1 MPYLF
6 TCPHCQ
12 TKTEVDDRYSGQAG
26 TCVTCGGPIQIPRFA
41 AGDTEPPKRP
51 RAQPSTERLVRWFV
65 AGSVGVVLVGA
76 LLTAVFRIGG
86 ETVGQLNLNRDR
98 SASMQNLER
107 IARALNAYAADYG
120 TYPPSATQD
129 SSGKKMH
136 SWRVLILPYLGED
149 EIYNQFDLSVPWD
162 STRNLRAAV
171 EMPAC
176 YRHPKQGS
184 TVPYNGSAYFMIV
197 GPATVQPASGP
208 LATGEIGD
216 EHAQTVLV
224 IEGSPIVPSGM
235 WTEPLDLDVT
245 KMRGSLTTNPGIEP
259 GGLLEGGV
267 AFATIDGRAHFVP
280 DTIEPGTMMSLITAN
295 GGERLPDDTL
305 D

>member
-26 TCVTCGGPIQIPRFA
+26 TCVTCGGPIQLPRFA
-41 AGDTEPPKRP
+41 AGATEPPTRP
-51 RAQPSTERLVRWFV
+51 RGEIDTARLVRWFV
-65 AGSVGVVLVGA
+65 AGSVGLVLLGA
-76 LLTAVFRIGG
+76 LLTAIFRVGG
-86 ETVGQLNLNRDR
+86 ETVSQLNSNRDR

-107 IARALNAYAADYG
+107 IAQALNAYAADYG

-129 SSGKKMH
+129 NSGKKMH

-149 EIYNQFDLSVPWD
+149 SLYNEFDLTVPWD
-162 STRNLRAAV
+162 MPRNLRAAA

-176 YRHPKQGS
+176 YRHPKQGT
-184 TVPYNGSAYFMIV
+184 TVPYNGAAYFMIV
-197 GPATVQPASGP
+197 GPGTVQPAKGP
-208 LATGEIGD
+208 LSPAGIGD
-216 EHAQTVLV
+216 DLSQTILV

-235 WTEPLDLDVT
+235 WTEPVDLDVT
-245 KMRGSLTTNPGIEP
+245 KMQGSLTANPGIEP

-267 AFATIDGRAHFVP
+267 AFATIDGRSHFVP
-280 DTIEPGTMMSLITAN
+280 DTIEPGTMMSLISAN